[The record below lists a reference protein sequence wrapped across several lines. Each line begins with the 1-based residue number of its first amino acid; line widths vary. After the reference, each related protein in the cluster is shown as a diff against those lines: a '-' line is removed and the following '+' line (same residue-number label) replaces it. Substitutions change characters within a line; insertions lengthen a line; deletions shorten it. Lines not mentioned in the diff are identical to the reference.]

1 MCPIMCYKN
10 GKVSNLTLLCDGASV
25 WSTWLL
31 KLIHP
36 ERQFCESMHESW
48 NIREA
53 EMVLTVHS
61 TQQQVFV
68 TRVILR
74 PSFFMMSSSTIPCRH
89 MLISIACRQ
98 TKNNN
103 GRKSQDNTSIPA
115 DSFVGTWGMWNV
127 LVCPQRMPG
136 SRTGGDGE
144 RMGNWLTQVHLLNQW
159 VHVWS
164 IVLEWHSSFKAISG
178 NRTRVAQVMIH
189 HLTGLLSHDYSPQ
202 SLNKHKTKVIQLL
215 QYCTTVTTWLV

>member
-1 MCPIMCYKN
+1 MHSSLFTIFINMCKSLSAQKIFVSSSYMCPIMCYKN
-10 GKVSNLTLLCDGASV
+10 GKVSNLTLSCDGASV

-36 ERQFCESMHESW
+36 ERQFCESMHQSW

-103 GRKSQDNTSIPA
+103 GRKSQDNTSINTRFMA
-115 DSFVGTWGMWNV
+115 AV
-127 LVCPQRMPG
+127 
-136 SRTGGDGE
+136 
-144 RMGNWLTQVHLLNQW
+144 
-159 VHVWS
+159 
-164 IVLEWHSSFKAISG
+164 SSAGIKFI
-178 NRTRVAQVMIH
+178 REIT
-189 HLTGLLSHDYSPQ
+189 
-202 SLNKHKTKVIQLL
+202 
-215 QYCTTVTTWLV
+215 